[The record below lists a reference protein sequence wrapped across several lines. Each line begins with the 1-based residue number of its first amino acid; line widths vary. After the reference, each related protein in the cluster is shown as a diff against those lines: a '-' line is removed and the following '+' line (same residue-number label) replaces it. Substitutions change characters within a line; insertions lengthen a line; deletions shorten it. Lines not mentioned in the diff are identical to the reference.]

1 MISKEIMEKVT
12 DPKQRYLLRT
22 NKKWFNHYCEY
33 ILAGKILHVGN
44 GLGYASA
51 LIKEKNQKLICLD
64 VTIQKDTINKEDVVL
79 YNGTKIPY
87 EESAFDMVL
96 CDYVLHHTPDPV
108 QMITE
113 LIRVAKQSGLIIVIE
128 QTYNNTFQRL
138 KLFYSC
144 WKQNR
149 DSGQNVGMY
158 WRSYFSRSSSRST
171 FRTMNLEIL
180 DIISEQRKS
189 SYTEMFVLK
198 KK

>member
-1 MISKEIMEKVT
+1 MEKVT
-12 DPKQRYLLRT
+12 DPRQRYLLRT

-64 VTIQKDTINKEDVVL
+64 VAVQKDTINKEDVVL
-79 YNGTKIPY
+79 YSGTNIPY
-87 EESAFDMVL
+87 EEGTFDVVL
-96 CDYVLHHTPDPV
+96 CDYVLHHTRDPA

-113 LIRVAKQSGLIIVIE
+113 LIRVVKQSGLIIVIE

-149 DSGQNVGMY
+149 DSRQNVDMY
-158 WRSYFSRSSSRST
+158 WRSYFSRSSSRTT

-198 KK
+198 KN

>member
-1 MISKEIMEKVT
+1 MGKVT
-12 DPKQRYLLRT
+12 DPRQRYLLRT

-33 ILAGKILHVGN
+33 ILTGKILHVGN

-87 EESAFDMVL
+87 EESAFDVIL
-96 CDYVLHHTPDPV
+96 CDYVLHHTPDPA
-108 QMITE
+108 QMIAE

-128 QTYNNTFQRL
+128 QTYSNTFQRL

-149 DSGQNVGMY
+149 DSGQKVGMY

-198 KK
+198 KN